1 MESLIHNLSSD
12 DWLKSANQIEKELK
26 PLIQGPKGVIKIIKQ
41 EIFNQSKNEKLRD
54 IRENFD
60 SKKSTN
66 NLDDRINEY
75 SNKIY
80 LVNTE
85 INDRLSFDY
94 IGLFSK
100 HINWDST
107 NKALEIVVNAIKNNK
122 INNTYVLNR
131 LHGILSKLVIG
142 SISQSNKILAGIAGE
157 ELGRAILVSAG
168 LIENKT
174 FRAQYISEYGSKT
187 DFITPAIEDN
197 NDHNVQCFIAV
208 QYSSND
214 RARMVDSELNVN
226 GNKFFI
232 TFNGCQDSTKKL
244 KDIGKPILA
253 SQQLKRFQ
261 LVCLKHHLEDEKER
275 LNDIITSNT
284 KDNKNN
290 KRVLEFLK
298 SNSLGFEEFAI
309 NLQKRYV

>member
-12 DWLKSANQIEKELK
+12 DWLKSANQIEKKLK

-107 NKALEIVVNAIKNNK
+107 NKALEIGIFISGRWYRKFVVPF
-122 INNTYVLNR
+122 LN
-131 LHGILSKLVIG
+131 ST
-142 SISQSNKILAGIAGE
+142 IA
-157 ELGRAILVSAG
+157 
-168 LIENKT
+168 
-174 FRAQYISEYGSKT
+174 
-187 DFITPAIEDN
+187 
-197 NDHNVQCFIAV
+197 C
-208 QYSSND
+208 
-214 RARMVDSELNVN
+214 
-226 GNKFFI
+226 
-232 TFNGCQDSTKKL
+232 
-244 KDIGKPILA
+244 
-253 SQQLKRFQ
+253 
-261 LVCLKHHLEDEKER
+261 
-275 LNDIITSNT
+275 TS
-284 KDNKNN
+284 D
-290 KRVLEFLK
+290 
-298 SNSLGFEEFAI
+298 
-309 NLQKRYV
+309 